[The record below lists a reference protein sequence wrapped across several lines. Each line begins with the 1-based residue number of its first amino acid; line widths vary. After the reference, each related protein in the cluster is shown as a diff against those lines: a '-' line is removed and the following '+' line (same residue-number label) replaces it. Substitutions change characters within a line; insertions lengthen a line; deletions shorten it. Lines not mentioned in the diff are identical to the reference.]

1 MIEPNYKHSTM
12 ADTPIPVESPP
23 LTNLVT
29 TDLDSTTFQRGDT
42 DVSRDV
48 GKESSGTQDTTTLDS
63 VDRVNDTDTAI
74 NALAQ
79 AIMSLSQNIKE
90 SNDLNTKFLLLLE
103 KIDSSTLESLNV
115 CDRHTASTHDTTAY
129 LRTTKQN
136 TDYTKMTVYADKC
149 MPDDEVRDDKTLLKL
164 YFGKMKIFY
173 RRAAHEGQAIT
184 FLTVLQD
191 LWPEAEFVPKQPNN
205 PEQWF
210 AAIKTKVINNCTI
223 DKWMSELAPHGVT
236 LQTVQDKKTFEEFKT
251 AVRKLTSE
259 GRNQLDYAQFA
270 RAFKFLFSGLSHIDP
285 EISRLVSD
293 IHAAMIDRHN
303 QSAMGIEGD
312 NQIDIEFSNDVHDIE
327 LHVLNA
333 MEDLLNKNIKKKRR
347 EKGA

>member
-1 MIEPNYKHSTM
+1 M
-12 ADTPIPVESPP
+12 ADTPIPGESPP
-23 LTNLVT
+23 LTNSVT
-29 TDLDSTTFQRGDT
+29 TDSDSTTFQRGDT
-42 DVSRDV
+42 DVSREV
-48 GKESSGTQDTTTLDS
+48 GKESSGTQDTTTSDS

-149 MPDDEVRDDKTLLKL
+149 MPDDEVRDDKTLLKS